1 MIIWSFAA
9 VLTADGA
16 YNNVSEKTRQHCR
29 TDRSNLMASAP
40 WIKIPYPFQWVPPI
54 FSARHVFGMIG
65 ATLVSPAES
74 TGAYHAAARLAGGTP
89 PLAHVL
95 SRSIGLQVCLLKLI
109 VSRFKC
115 FYVSWILA
123 PL

>member
-1 MIIWSFAA
+1 
-9 VLTADGA
+9 
-16 YNNVSEKTRQHCR
+16 
-29 TDRSNLMASAP
+29 MASAP

-95 SRSIGLQVCLLKLI
+95 SRSIGLQGIGMLLEGI
-109 VSRFKC
+109 FGAAVGSTAS
-115 FYVSWILA
+115 V
-123 PL
+123 